1 MNQFIT
7 KFASRL
13 SGVLSGFDRIVFRGN
28 IRSLCYA
35 HGMDIYLRNQGVL
48 YKDFANHVHD
58 VSKQVE
64 EASLATDKAEG
75 LRPIY
80 LASSGVSKE
89 NIAREIAQEKN
100 IKEGTVCILTAV
112 EPCKSFEI
120 YSNKETKKLEL
131 QSRMRKCK
139 HIYHYFIHPTFGFMN
154 ARIQTWFPFRI
165 QMCLNG
171 REWLARQMD
180 QAGMQ
185 YQRADNCFPW
195 VEDFEAAQALLDQQ
209 LQSEWP
215 SLLDELALR
224 VHPLHETLKKEVR
237 SDYYWSCYQSE
248 WATDLVFSDPAFL
261 ETLYP
266 RVVQQSI
273 TTFGCTDVLRF
284 LGKPVTLSNQVR
296 QDFDGELSSD
306 FKERSE
312 GIRVKHWVNGN
323 SVKLYDKARTE
334 RFAVLRGEATINHPM
349 EFRCYRAKEG
359 GPPEEKSNR
368 VLRRG
373 VADMYSRAQVSDKIT
388 ERYFNALSTLENEEL
403 LKELLAKVTV
413 PAMLKEKRVRAL
425 RPFDAEDTKLL
436 SAVSHGEFVI
446 NGLRNRDLQKAWF
459 ESDAETPQEARRR
472 SGFITRKLRLL
483 RAHGIVKKIT
493 GTHRYQVTTEGRKLL
508 TALLSARETS
518 VTQLTSKAA

>member
-7 KFASRL
+7 KFASKL

-48 YKDFANHVHD
+48 YKDYAEHVLE
-58 VSKQVE
+58 VSRQVE
-64 EASLATDKAEG
+64 EASIAAYKAEG
-75 LRPIY
+75 LLPRY
-80 LASSGVSKE
+80 LASSSQSKE
-89 NIAREIAQEKN
+89 AIARGIAAEKN
-100 IKEGTVCILTAV
+100 ITEGTVCILTAV

-139 HIYHYFIHPTFGFMN
+139 HIYHYWIHPTFGFMN

-209 LQSEWP
+209 LQSDWP

-224 VHPLHETLKKEVR
+224 VHPLHERLKKEVR

-248 WATDLVFSDPAFL
+248 WATDLVFNDPAFL
-261 ETLYP
+261 DTLYP

-284 LGKPVTLSNQVR
+284 LGKPVPLSNQVR
-296 QDFDGELSSD
+296 KDFDGEQSSD
-306 FKERSE
+306 FKKRSE

-334 RFAVLRGEATINHPM
+334 RFAVLRGEATINHPA

-359 GPPEEKSNR
+359 GIAEEKANR
-368 VLRRG
+368 SLRRG
-373 VADMYSRAQVSDKIT
+373 VADMYSRAQVSDTINK
-388 ERYFNALSTLENEEL
+388 RYFNALSTLENDEP
-403 LKELLAKVTV
+403 LKELMTKVTV
-413 PAMLKEKRVRAL
+413 PAFLNEKRVRAL
-425 RPFDAEDTKLL
+425 RPFDAQDSKLL
-436 SAVSHGEFVI
+436 SAVSDGAFVI
-446 NGLRNRDLQKAWF
+446 NGLRNRDLQKLWF
-459 ESDAETPQEARRR
+459 AGDAQTPEEARKR

-483 RAHGIVKKIT
+483 RAHGIIKKVT
-493 GTHRYQVTTEGRKLL
+493 GTHRYQVTTEGRKFL